1 MEDNHRRAAIA
12 LAATYFVG
20 EERDK
25 LLAEAVT
32 SKKTSKTSAKL
43 REVEN
48 LGR

>member
-20 EERDK
+20 EERDR
-25 LLAEAVT
+25 LLAESIT
-32 SKKTSKTSAKL
+32 SKRTNKTSTKL